1 MVKRNK
7 TALIIL
13 LISFLVTL
21 AGCIEVVYEITIDK
35 DDTEIIK
42 LEINAPTPVAPYL
55 KDIATELRN
64 NEFAVETKYQGD
76 RVIVTGT
83 KRLMNGSWDIPTL
96 PGYIKITKSNAF
108 EFYMIDYILVKKY
121 VLNVNYMYVRKRT
134 TNPDGKDVD
143 FFENI
148 PLTFIVNYRGKIIET
163 NATNWNK
170 KSATWALNL
179 KRFGNINTQ
188 LITYKINYPL
198 VIAIIFVFLGILTL
212 GLYLLV
218 RLIKSKPKS
227 TPPHPPLRELTGPK
241 PHKSMTPPS
250 ITDGSED

>member
-1 MVKRNK
+1 MRNK
-7 TALIIL
+7 TVFIIL
-13 LISFLVTL
+13 LLSFLISL
-21 AGCIEVVYEITIDK
+21 AGCIEVVYEITINK

-42 LEINAPTPVAPYL
+42 LEISAPTPVAPYL

-64 NEFAVETKYQGD
+64 NEFAVETEYQGE

-83 KRLMNGSWDIPTL
+83 KRLMSGSWDIPTL
-96 PGYIKITKSNAF
+96 PGYIKITKANAF
-108 EFYMIDYILVKKY
+108 EFYVTDYFLFKRY
-121 VLNVNYMYVRKRT
+121 VLNVNYMYVRKRAT
-134 TNPDGKDVD
+134 SPSGKDMD

-188 LITYKINYPL
+188 LITYKINYPP
-198 VIAIIFVFLGILTL
+198 VIAIILIFLGVLTL
-212 GLYLLV
+212 GLFFLA
-218 RLIKSKPKS
+218 RFIKSKS
-227 TPPHPPLRELTGPK
+227 TPPPPPPRELTGPG
-241 PHKSMTPPS
+241 PHQALTPPS
-250 ITDGSED
+250 IKDGSED